1 MAISSVTNNSSAI
14 QSLVE
19 SANGTKTDTKSKI
32 TEAQDRFLKLLT
44 TQLQNQDPLNPM
56 DNAELT
62 SQLAQISTVEGIEK
76 LNTTLEK
83 MMASTTEGEVMQAA
97 GMVGKSVMVAG
108 SQMELTDAG
117 AVSGVQLDAFAD
129 KVKATVKDANG
140 LVIRTL
146 DLGQLKPGIHNFA
159 WDGKTDAGVQATNGT
174 YTISTAATASGEK
187 VSATSLEL
195 ARVES
200 VTRTASGTSIEVG
213 RFGQL
218 SMNDIKQIF

>member
-1 MAISSVTNNSSAI
+1 MAISSATNTASSI
-14 QSLVE
+14 QSLVD

-108 SQMELTDAG
+108 SQMALTDAG
-117 AVSGVQLDAFAD
+117 AVSGVQLDGFAD
-129 KVKATVKDANG
+129 KVQVTIKDSNG
-140 LVIRTL
+140 LALRTL
-146 DLGQLKPGIHNFA
+146 GLGKLQAGLHNFT
-159 WDGKTDAGVQATNGT
+159 WDGKTDAGVQAVNGT
-174 YTISTAATASGEK
+174 YSVTIAASAGNEKVKATA
-187 VSATSLEL
+187 LEL

-200 VTRTASGTSIEVG
+200 VTRNATGTAIEVG

>member
-1 MAISSVTNNSSAI
+1 MAISSLTSNPSTTQALI
-14 QSLVE
+14 E
-19 SANGTKTDTKSKI
+19 STNGTKSEGKSKI

-83 MMASTTEGEVMQAA
+83 MMASTTDGEVLQAA

-117 AVSGVQLDAFAD
+117 AVSGVQIDAFAD
-129 KVKATVKDANG
+129 KVKVTIKDANG
-140 LVIRTL
+140 LVVRNL
-146 DLGQLKPGIHNFA
+146 DLGQMKQGLHNFT
-159 WDGKTDAGVQATNGT
+159 WDGKTDAGVTAANGT
-174 YTISTAATASGEK
+174 YSIGVTATAAGEK
-187 VSATSLEL
+187 VTATALEL

-200 VTRTASGTSIEVG
+200 VTRTATGTSIEVG

>member
-1 MAISSVTNNSSAI
+1 MAISSATSNTSATQALI
-14 QSLVE
+14 DST
-19 SANGTKTDTKSKI
+19 NGTTTTSKSKI

-83 MMASTTEGEVMQAA
+83 MMASTTDGEVLQAA

-129 KVKATVKDANG
+129 KVKVTVKDANG
-140 LVIRTL
+140 LAIRTL
-146 DLGQLKPGIHNFA
+146 DLGQLKSGIHNFA

-174 YTISTAATASGEK
+174 YTISVAATASGEK
-187 VSATSLEL
+187 VGATGLEL

-200 VTRTASGTSIEVG
+200 VTRNATGTSIEVG

-218 SMNDIKQIF
+218 SMTDIKQIF

>member
-1 MAISSVTNNSSAI
+1 MAISSTTTGLSAT
-14 QSLVE
+14 QALVE
-19 SANGTKTDTKSKI
+19 STNGTKTESKSKI

-83 MMASTTEGEVMQAA
+83 MMASTTEGEVLQAA

-117 AVSGVQLDAFAD
+117 AVSGVQLDGFAD
-129 KVKATVKDANG
+129 KVKVTIKDANG
-140 LVIRTL
+140 LVVRTL
-146 DLGQLKPGIHNFA
+146 DLGQLKQGLHNFT
-159 WDGKTDAGVQATNGT
+159 WDGKTDAGVTAAKGT
-174 YTISTAATASGEK
+174 YSIGVTATAAGEK
-187 VSATSLEL
+187 VNATPLEL

-200 VTRTASGTSIEVG
+200 VTRTATGTSIEVG